1 MGKLADRIKG
11 ITVEIGGD
19 TTGLSKALSGV
30 NKEIS
35 STQKELKDVERL
47 LKMDPGNTELLRQK
61 YELLNK
67 SIDATENKLDA
78 LKEAEKQVQAQFE
91 RGDIGESQYNAL
103 RREIIAT
110 ESNLRKLKSEAQQT
124 QKKIN
129 DVNEKPIEDVAK
141 AADDAEDE
149 LKDAG
154 KEASNFG
161 DYLRAGAVI
170 EEIKGIA
177 NSIAELSE
185 ETKEYRKVMAS
196 LEVSSQNAGYTADET
211 AESYRTLYSVLG
223 DDQTAATT
231 TANLQAI
238 GLSQQDLRTAI
249 HATIGAWA
257 TYGDSIPIDSLSEAI
272 NETIQTGKVTGT
284 FADVL
289 NWAGISED
297 EFNKKLEAA
306 NSSTERAKIVLQQ
319 MTSQGLDK
327 AGKAWQE
334 NNKDITEANKN
345 TLDFQESLAE
355 LSRRTAPLTN
365 SIQSGINGILKKS
378 LDLTKKVDFDKF
390 AREIDNAFDF
400 LIDKVVPT
408 VFDFVDFILEN
419 KNAGIG
425 AITGVG
431 AALVSMKA
439 VETITKI
446 INVTKQAVTA
456 INAAKTAQ
464 QLWNLAMNS
473 NVIGIVASAIGLL
486 VGGITALCLET
497 DEATEAQKRQREEM
511 ELLRTKSEEL
521 AESYNQVK
529 EASASKAMADLAE
542 IENVK
547 NLYSELESLVDANG
561 QVQDAN
567 KGRASFI
574 LGELNEALGTEY
586 TMTGNQINQ
595 YLKMKDSIYELI
607 EAKRME
613 ILMQQAEENY
623 TKAIEK
629 RTEAQDLFAES
640 SRQLNETE
648 EELARLREQR
658 AQLYLE
664 QQKAAA
670 QGGEMEWIMAHHDEL
685 VNLEYSIEEQEKL
698 LAEKQAAYDENA
710 AALDQYYTDISL
722 YVEAASLAMS
732 GETQKVLDLLEKQNA
747 GFVEA
752 KDLSG
757 KTEKEK
763 KEVLGEQYAKSLEI
777 LENYAKKYTE
787 GTEGYTEDTLKI
799 LQRNAEDAKKEWDQV
814 ASDSVD
820 GYIEGINGRKWKIN
834 DTIDSLFK
842 LIPSWARDILGSH
855 SPSKVMMEIGE
866 DSGEGYDIGL
876 KDSLK
881 KSKKTMTRM
890 FDFLSNMQDSFFSS
904 SDSLIPNL
912 FKLDTASF
920 KSTYGTETLGATSSI
935 VNTQNNSQF
944 YPKNTTNLG
953 GINMVIYGAPGQN
966 VNELANII
974 MDKIESATQRKAA
987 IYA

>member
-1 MGKLADRIKG
+1 MADRIKG

-47 LKMDPGNTELLRQK
+47 LKMDPGNVELLRQK

-67 SIDATENKLDA
+67 SIDTTESKLDT
-78 LKEAEKQVQAQFE
+78 LKEAEKQVQAQFQ
-91 RGDIGESQYNAL
+91 RGDIGEAQYNAL
-103 RREIIAT
+103 KREIIET
-110 ESNLRKLKSEAQQT
+110 ESNLRKLKNQVKMVDNAIVSIDE
-124 QKKIN
+124 N
-129 DVNEKPIEDVAK
+129 PIQEVAR
-141 AADDAEDE
+141 AADDAQDS

-154 KEASNFG
+154 KEATNFG
-161 DYLRAGAVI
+161 DYLKADAIIGG
-170 EEIKGIA
+170 IKSIA
-177 NSIAELSE
+177 NSIADLAE
-185 ETKEYRKVMAS
+185 ETKEYRKIMAS

-211 AESYRTLYSVLG
+211 AESYRTLYSVLS

-238 GLSQQDLRTAI
+238 GLSQQDLRTVI
-249 HATIGAWA
+249 NATIGAWA

-272 NETIQTGKVTGT
+272 NETIQTGKVTGA

-355 LSRRTAPLTN
+355 LSRKTAPLTN
-365 SIQSGINGILKKS
+365 AIQSGLNGIFKKS

-390 AREIDNAFDF
+390 AREVDKAFGF
-400 LIDKVVPT
+400 LIDKVIPS

-419 KNAGIG
+419 KNAVIG
-425 AITGVG
+425 AISGVG

-439 VETITKI
+439 VEIITKI

-473 NVIGIVASAIGLL
+473 NVIGIVASAVGLL

-511 ELLRTKSEEL
+511 ELLRTQSEEL
-521 AESYNQVK
+521 AESYSQVK
-529 EASASKAMADLAE
+529 DASANKAMADLAE

-574 LGELNEALGTEY
+574 LGELNDALGTEY
-586 TMTGNQINQ
+586 TMTGNQIDQ
-595 YLKMKDSIYELI
+595 YLRMKDSIYELI

-623 TKAIEK
+623 AKAIEN
-629 RTEAQDLFAES
+629 RAEAQDLFAES
-640 SRQLNETE
+640 TRQLNETE

-670 QGGEMEWIMAHHDEL
+670 YGGEMEWIMAHHEEL
-685 VNLEYSIEEQEKL
+685 TSLEYSIEEQEKL
-698 LAEKQAAYDENA
+698 LAEKQAAYDKNA
-710 AALDQYYTDISL
+710 TELEQYYTDISL
-722 YVEAASLAMS
+722 YEEAASLAMS
-732 GETQKVLDLLEKQNA
+732 GETEKVLDLLEKQNA

-752 KDLSG
+752 KDLSS

-763 KEVLGEQYAKSLEI
+763 REVLGEQYAKSLEI
-777 LENYAKKYTE
+777 LEHYAQKYTE
-787 GTEGYTEDTLKI
+787 GTEGYTEETLKI
-799 LQRNAEDAKKEWDQV
+799 LQKNAENAKKEWDQV

-820 GYIEGINGRKWKIN
+820 GYIEGINGRKWKIS
-834 DTIDSLFK
+834 DTINNLFK
-842 LIPSWARDILGSH
+842 LIPSWARNILGIH

-866 DSGEGYDIGL
+866 YSGEGYDIGL
-876 KDSLK
+876 EDSLK
-881 KSKKTMTRM
+881 KSKNTMMRM
-890 FDFLSNMQDSFFSS
+890 FDFINKMQNSIYSS
-904 SDSLIPNL
+904 GDLWFPSL
-912 FKLDTASF
+912 FKLNTSFF
-920 KSTYGTETLGATSSI
+920 KSIYGAEPLGVTNSI
-935 VNTQNNSQF
+935 VNMQNNSQS

-953 GINMVIYGAPGQN
+953 GINMVVYGAPGQD
-966 VNELANII
+966 VTELADII